1 MCEADKPKQKYI
13 VQKKTESTI
22 ERMIAVDGVTR
33 TPMKHMMEKPYLSVS
48 GLDFMGHA
56 VFQRVMEPLDMHIHK
71 DCVEIVFVMRGEQ
84 TYYVGDTSY
93 RLVGG
98 QCFISFMDQPHRSDD
113 NGQGV
118 GEIYWMQLNLS
129 NAENFLGFNRELSI
143 ETTAKLMEIRRH
155 VFQFDSTIR
164 NLVKDTFK
172 EFSKMGT
179 TPMGLSCLMHLVYL
193 LIDRVHNESTTFNRF
208 MELEKYI
215 DAHLFENIT
224 IQDLSAAC
232 NFSVSTV
239 QHKFREYYGR
249 TPMEYISYKKI
260 TRSKELLLSGKSV
273 TETAM
278 ILGFNTSDYFSTVF
292 RKLNGMS
299 PTQWLKRQSSEIEL

>member
-1 MCEADKPKQKYI
+1 
-13 VQKKTESTI
+13 
-22 ERMIAVDGVTR
+22 MIAVDGVTK
-33 TPMKHMMEKPYLSVS
+33 TPMKYMMEKPYLSVS

-56 VFQRVMEPLDMHIHK
+56 VFQKVMEPLDMHIHK
-71 DCVEIVFVMRGEQ
+71 NCVEIVFVMRGEQ
-84 TYYVGDTSY
+84 TYYVGDTRY

-113 NGQGV
+113 SGQGV

-129 NAENFLGFNRELSI
+129 NTEDFLGFNRELSI
-143 ETTAKLMEIRRH
+143 ETTAKLLEIRRH
-155 VFQFDSTIR
+155 VFQFDSTLR
-164 NLVKDTFK
+164 NLVKDTFQ
-172 EFSKMGT
+172 EFCKMGT
-179 TPMGLSCLMHLVYL
+179 TPMALSCLMHLVYL
-193 LIDRVHNESTTFNRF
+193 VIDRVHSESTAFNRF

-215 DAHLFENIT
+215 DAHLFENIS
-224 IQDLSAAC
+224 IQDLSTAC

-260 TRSKELLLSGKSV
+260 NRSKELLLSGKSV

-292 RKLNGMS
+292 RKFNGMS
-299 PTQWLKRQSSEIEL
+299 PTQWLKRQNREDGV